1 MTDDALRYPIGRF
14 VRPLDV
20 TDSARAAYIARLA
33 ALPAE
38 LRAAVDGLDET
49 QRNTPY
55 RDDGWTVRQVVYHL
69 GDSHLNCLARLMLG
83 LTEQTP
89 TIRVYDERAWVQVGD
104 GAGDSIDE
112 ALAFIDVLHARLVRV
127 ARTVTAA
134 HGARTL
140 VHPENGSLSIDVL
153 LALYAWHGAHHVAH
167 ITALR
172 TRRGW

>member
-14 VRPLDV
+14 VRPLIV
-20 TDSARAAYIARLA
+20 TDSARADSIAQIA
-33 ALPAE
+33 ALPSQ
-38 LRAAVDGLDET
+38 LRAAVDGLDES

-55 RDDGWTVRQVVYHL
+55 RDGGWTVRQVVYHV

-83 LTEQTP
+83 LTEETP
-89 TIRVYDERAWVQVGD
+89 TIRVYDESGWVQVGD
-104 GAGDSIDE
+104 AAGDSIDD

-134 HGARTL
+134 HGARMI
-140 VHPENGSLSIDVL
+140 VHPDNGPLSLDVL

-172 TRRGW
+172 TRSGW